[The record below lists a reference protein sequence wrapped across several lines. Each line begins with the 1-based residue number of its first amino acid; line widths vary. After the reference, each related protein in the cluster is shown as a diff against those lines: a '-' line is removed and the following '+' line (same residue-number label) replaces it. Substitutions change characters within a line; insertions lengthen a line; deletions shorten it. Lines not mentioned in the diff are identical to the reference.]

1 MKRPEGFDRPPAPP
15 TPPRS
20 KAGPD
25 ARPKAGPQAG
35 RGEQA
40 PARQVRAP
48 REPRALREPRPPREP
63 RTTSPAAA
71 ERQARRALR
80 KAEAARKR
88 FERAE
93 VRRFTRRSRRRRITW
108 LSVGGAFTA
117 LIVAVGIA
125 VFSPALALKT
135 IRIEG
140 AERISTEELTG
151 AVDDQLGTPL
161 ALLDLGRVKDELGNF
176 PLIRSFVTETVPPDT
191 LVIRITERQP
201 IAATASGAV
210 FQLLDPA
217 GVVIGETPTRIEG
230 LPLIDLG
237 GQGTDGVAFESVVE
251 VLLAVPADLR
261 ANIDSVTA
269 TSKDNVS
276 LILRGVGQRVTWGS
290 AESSAQ
296 KARVLSELIKQTDP
310 AQAGEFDVSAPSIAV
325 FRPA

>member
-1 MKRPEGFDRPPAPP
+1 
-15 TPPRS
+15 
-20 KAGPD
+20 
-25 ARPKAGPQAG
+25 
-35 RGEQA
+35 
-40 PARQVRAP
+40 V
-48 REPRALREPRPPREP
+48 
-63 RTTSPAAA
+63 SPAAA
-71 ERQARRALR
+71 ERQAQRALR
-80 KAEAARKR
+80 NAEAARKR

-108 LSVGGAFTA
+108 LSVGAAFA
-117 LIVAVGIA
+117 AMIVAVGVA

-140 AERISTEELTG
+140 AERISADELTA

-161 ALLDLGRVKDELGNF
+161 ALLDLGRVKEELAAF
-176 PLIRSFVTETVPPDT
+176 PLIRSFVTEAVPPNT

-201 IAATASGAV
+201 IAATTSGAV

-217 GVVIGETPTRIEG
+217 GVVVGETATRVDE

-237 GQGTDGVAFESVVE
+237 GQGTDGVAFTSVAQ

-261 ANIDSVTA
+261 ASIDSVAA
-269 TSKDNVS
+269 TSKDDVT
-276 LILRGVGQRVTWGS
+276 LVLRGVGQKVAWGS
-290 AESSAQ
+290 AEGSAQ
-296 KARVLSELIKQTDP
+296 KARVLAELIRQTDP